1 MIQPSIERTATA
13 PVEVRVSVVAGV
25 EDLVSGASMSMS
37 WSSVAIMEMELG
49 GGVLDLL
56 LVNWLCSE

>member
-25 EDLVSGASMSMS
+25 EDLVSGASMSIS
-37 WSSVAIMEMELG
+37 WSSVAIMEMEW
-49 GGVLDLL
+49 GGVF
-56 LVNWLCSE
+56 WIFCW